1 MRVLAFATLDRLS
14 ARFAL
19 SCRSNENKET
29 TMSTAAINRVEKL
42 VSKLCEQ
49 QVEILD
55 RLAGLEARL
64 PESNAPSKTEVIKF
78 LDGFRAFE
86 ELGEASFG
94 AWIETC
100 TTDQLN
106 GALRT
111 IQMREGGHARLLGQR
126 LKDLGAAQSF
136 EVPEEYRV
144 ETMECLG
151 SCERSDASKL
161 VELTSKYTDVD
172 SVIKP
177 ITDFADRLDRDPVTQ
192 SLLRSIA
199 DDERSTLTCL
209 FAACA
214 EMNPA

>member
-1 MRVLAFATLDRLS
+1 
-14 ARFAL
+14 
-19 SCRSNENKET
+19 
-29 TMSTAAINRVEKL
+29 MSTAAINRVEKL

-49 QVEILD
+49 QTEILD

-64 PESNAPSKTEVIKF
+64 PESDTPSKTDVIKF

-100 TTDQLN
+100 TTEKLD

-126 LKDLGAAQSF
+126 IKDLGAAQTF

-151 SCERSDASKL
+151 SSERSDASKL
-161 VELTSKYTDVD
+161 LEVTSKYTDVA
-172 SVIKP
+172 SVIQP
-177 ITDFADRLDRDPVTQ
+177 ITDFADRLDCDPATQ